1 MYYLRYF
8 KTQAEAIGQTANI
21 PTVAMVEG
29 VDKVG
34 FFGGNASPYY
44 IFSVDG
50 NFIKIKDTR
59 VVCTYNVTSTTSA
72 IRLFGG
78 PYYSFVSMEVD
89 GVDTELTTEY
99 KFSTTGKHTVKYTME
114 DGVTNIGEYVFRSCT
129 ELTSVT
135 IPDGVTNIGAW
146 AFDGCTTLTSVTIP
160 DSVTSID
167 YHAFYDTPWYK
178 EYRTDVNNQYD
189 NIIYINNVAYD
200 TVNAEI
206 TKYFYKE
213 GTTFIN
219 FLNGP
224 EATALTI
231 PNGVLGIGWYAFQ
244 GRRSITSVVIPDSVT
259 YIGPHAFSD
268 CTSLTSIIIGKGAKY
283 MGDGAIRD
291 NTKLTTIKYTGT
303 KTQWAAITKH
313 YNCVSNVPATKVIC
327 SDEVINL
334 FNKIT
339 AIYNVTTTSS
349 STKIAK
355 YLSYRFSSMTVDG
368 VKVDIV
374 SSYTFST
381 TGKHTIIWET
391 LLSEIDDYTFS
402 DCTTLASVTIPDGVT
417 NIIDGAFNRCTT
429 LASVT
434 ISDSVTYIGPHVF
447 SECTSL
453 TSIKYN
459 GTVSQWKKISRGY
472 DWHYRVPAKTV
483 TCSDGACG
491 LDET

>member
-8 KTQAEAIGQTANI
+8 KTQAESIGQTANI

-34 FFGGNASPYY
+34 YFGGDASPYY

-72 IRLFGG
+72 INLFKGSI
-78 PYYSFVSMEVD
+78 YSFVSMEVD
-89 GVDTELTTEY
+89 GVDTPLTTTY
-99 KFSTTGKHTVKYTME
+99 KFSTTGKHIVKYTLK
-114 DGVTNIGEYVFRSCT
+114 DGVTSIDESVFSSCT
-129 ELTSVT
+129 ALTSVT

-146 AFDGCTTLTSVTIP
+146 AFYGCTALTSVTIP

-167 YHAFYDTPWYK
+167 YCAFNNTPWYK
-178 EYRTDVNNQYD
+178 EYSTDVNNQYD
-189 NIIYINNVAYD
+189 NIIYINNVAYGSI
-200 TVNAEI
+200 NATI

-219 FLNGP
+219 FLNGM
-224 EATALTI
+224 EVTALTI

-244 GRRSITSVVIPDSVT
+244 RWRSITSVVIPDSVT
-259 YIGPHAFSD
+259 HIGPHAFSN
-268 CTSLTSIIIGKGAKY
+268 CTSLTSIIIGKGTKY

-313 YNCVSNVPATKVIC
+313 YNWVSNVPATKVIC

-349 STKIAK
+349 STIIAE
-355 YLSYRFSSMTVDG
+355 YNYFSSMTVDG
-368 VKVDIV
+368 VKVDTV

-391 LLSEIDDYTFS
+391 SLSEIYKSTFS
-402 DCTTLASVTIPDGVT
+402 FCCSLTSITIPDGVT
-417 NIIDGAFNRCTT
+417 SIGYGAFVNC
-429 LASVT
+429 S
-434 ISDSVTYIGPHVF
+434 
-447 SECTSL
+447 SL
-453 TSIKYN
+453 TSIEIPYSVTSIDDFVFTNCTKLRTIKYN
-459 GTVSQWKKISRGY
+459 GTVSQFKSISREDY
-472 DWHYRVPAKTV
+472 WHSNVPATTV
-483 TCSDGACG
+483 TCSDGTCG